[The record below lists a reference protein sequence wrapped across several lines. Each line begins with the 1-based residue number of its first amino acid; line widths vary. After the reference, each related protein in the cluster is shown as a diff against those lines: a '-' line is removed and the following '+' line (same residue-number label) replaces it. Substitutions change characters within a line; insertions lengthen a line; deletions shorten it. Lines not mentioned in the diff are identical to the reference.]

1 MRKQSGFTLIEL
13 MIVVA
18 IIGILAAIVIP
29 QYRDYASRTK
39 WANNVSAVRAVQVA
53 IGECI
58 NDKQDPADAA
68 CQTAATLEG
77 AGYLPSG
84 FDIDNTQTDYMA
96 AAPAVA
102 GGIITLVG
110 TTEVGDCTVTMEP
123 LPSTEAVLW
132 EIRADPANN
141 CGRSNTGFINP

>member
-53 IGECI
+53 IGECA
-58 NDKQDPADAA
+58 NDKQDVGHAD
-68 CQTAATLEG
+68 CQTAVTLEN
-77 AGYLPSG
+77 AGYLPEG
-84 FDIDNTQTDYMA
+84 FDIANTTTSTMDG
-96 AAPAVA
+96 APNVA
-102 GGIITLVG
+102 GNIITIKG
-110 TTEVGDCTVTMEP
+110 NSEVGSCTITMTP
-123 LPSTEAVLW
+123 NATTEAVLW
-132 EIRADPANN
+132 TIKSAGAG
-141 CGRSNTGFINP
+141 CGRSNTGFTN